1 MGKTQSGML
10 HVILL
15 KLTKQIE
22 PQPET
27 GLNMLTDDG
36 YGMEQINIAKTIKKN
51 NSATTVK
58 FLMLMTII
66 FIMTFIISVFPVMI
80 TVLFLTAPA
89 IIMNIGWLVFAGS
102 V

>member
-1 MGKTQSGML
+1 ML

-15 KLTKQIE
+15 KLNKQIE
-22 PQPET
+22 PKSKT

-36 YGMEQINIAKTIKKN
+36 NVMEQINIAKNIKKN
-51 NSATTVK
+51 NSATTIK
-58 FLMLMTII
+58 FVMLMTVI
-66 FIMTFIISVFPVMI
+66 FIMTFIVSVFPIMI

>member
-1 MGKTQSGML
+1 MGKTQSWML
-10 HVILL
+10 YAILL
-15 KLTKQIE
+15 KLTKQIL
-22 PQPET
+22 PQSET
-27 GLNMLTDDG
+27 GLNMLTDYG

>member
-36 YGMEQINIAKTIKKN
+36 YVMEQINIAKTIKKN